1 MKLTIE
7 QLKRENID
15 LIIKLNRIFED
26 QAKDEM
32 KRIKRLLSPSEPLSP
47 EDRDNII
54 EHKRRSISGYMD
66 AIKVNNE
73 RIKQLREV
81 K

>member
-32 KRIKRLLSPSEPLSP
+32 KRIKRLLSPSEPLLP
-47 EDRDNII
+47 EDRDYII
-54 EHKRRSISGYMD
+54 EHKKRRISGYMD

>member
-32 KRIKRLLSPSEPLSP
+32 KRIKRLLSPSEPLSL

-54 EHKRRSISGYMD
+54 EHKKRRISGYMD

-73 RIKQLREV
+73 RIKQLREE
-81 K
+81 